1 MKKKNTC
8 HWTCQLTQ
16 QSDYDGTEDVWTQW
30 SWQTLLK
37 KDSCVILQ
45 WRAGPPLLWLQ
56 SPKNKHYCP
65 CPIVSP
71 HYSYFDVGSPSTKRN
86 SGDMFLAQLKVFKR
100 NFNINNV
107 LSKKFQKCDEI
118 IIFLYLIL
126 LPPIMKSLYCSCV
139 FGHFMC
145 EHADETI
152 FFSFFVFFVTLLYML
167 CFPGDLY
174 KVNQRISPKIES

>member
-1 MKKKNTC
+1 
-8 HWTCQLTQ
+8 
-16 QSDYDGTEDVWTQW
+16 
-30 SWQTLLK
+30 
-37 KDSCVILQ
+37 
-45 WRAGPPLLWLQ
+45 
-56 SPKNKHYCP
+56 
-65 CPIVSP
+65 
-71 HYSYFDVGSPSTKRN
+71 
-86 SGDMFLAQLKVFKR
+86 MFLAQLKVFKR

-152 FFSFFVFFVTLLYML
+152 FFFFGYFIYMLYML